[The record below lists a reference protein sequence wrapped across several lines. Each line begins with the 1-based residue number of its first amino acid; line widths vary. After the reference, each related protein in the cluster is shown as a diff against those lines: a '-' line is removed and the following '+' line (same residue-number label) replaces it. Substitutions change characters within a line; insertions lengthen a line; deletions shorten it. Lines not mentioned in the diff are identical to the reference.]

1 MGVNAVLVT
10 KYDNY
15 EDITFSESE
24 DYAAAVAEMFAS
36 FGIEREEPLRG
47 RVSAAELNAAV
58 KTWNYSTTGTVVY
71 WLGHGAGPGTPQS
84 PGRLLHSASAR
95 EDTHDGLLH
104 GPLADGL
111 AKLDG
116 NTKWVVLII
125 EACRIDAFV
134 RALKE
139 CLREKSQQ
147 YMCPT
152 LILFSSKEV
161 TSPGSVL
168 SVLKE
173 VIDDVCG
180 ADAEVPLAKI
190 AYEFELRLST
200 GVAYELLHVGRATL
214 TRTTQLPAGQTL
226 DVHRQLRAVVDALPP
241 DERQHFVAKAQSA
254 GSGELTWNFEG
265 RAEERR
271 AVRSWLDTDDAP
283 ICIVRGEAG
292 QGKSAFLGDIVT
304 RSRPDLCEALVQARL
319 MTAVDSWTDL
329 GTPNTVISINAS
341 GLTTRHLLDRILEG
355 LGESADTDA
364 DTDRSVER
372 VAARVASMDELVLF
386 IIDGIDEMQEPIE
399 GARFIGTLS
408 ARCQAKVLVACRDT
422 PNEGRQYLSFVHP
435 NLVQAIA
442 DAAPTG
448 KTLTITMQEDEGAIV
463 RYIQK
468 RLAQPSDGLVIPDPS
483 HVAAKNFLHARLLVD
498 EILAEPDYLDPE
510 LLGELLQLELPGLF
524 DVMLGRLK
532 RLNPAFIPIFQACA
546 LSQGRGLPLADDV
559 WLIMAREVAASD
571 EGLDHDAL
579 AAFLRAAEPYLRI
592 DIEFDQTVYRPA
604 HSLLRDHLLS
614 TLGGVTADYHVI
626 LARLC
631 ATHVGA
637 AEPNAYYRHAATLH
651 AKGSHRRGWWE
662 IDRIKPS
669 VWPRLESS
677 RVVEDAMR
685 DLFGRANM
693 PSGVEELV
701 LRHHIDAEF
710 GGSRAVEGWAQAM
723 REGGYPKGRAGE
735 APHES
740 PRLHW
745 ARDIVRQPLFLSLTG
760 HPGQVTAIEDARL
773 GPDESGVLVGTNR
786 GSVYL
791 WNLASGGLVTEFEG
805 LQRSVTSLCSVAD
818 TAHGLVVLGADSTGG
833 ITAWSAKTLHVLWP
847 DPDGDPPTARRPG
860 NWLAPKPAAVNAAAI
875 SMVAVSP
882 RDNVSAVVVV
892 SEHRIRVV
900 DVHTGKDLCA
910 SRPSIRRLGS
920 AVAVSDDVT
929 GTRTIVIGTAGEA
942 NSSGSNAE
950 PAGFVELNLQTARR
964 GLKLTVPRF
973 VELPAAL
980 MSIRFIQDAQG
991 GFRLLLS
998 QGQVQRWAPGSRPRA
1013 EFPVEPG
1020 EVVRLGDVSSSPLGL
1035 TDVCVIDRP
1044 DSLVLRV
1051 VDGDRADQIVASH
1064 GGASTALRVID
1075 REDGRAVV
1083 ASGGSDRTV
1092 RIWDPYSVGDRKS
1105 AHGGHAQR
1113 VLAVGA
1119 GGGNTLAVV
1128 ARQGGTLQF
1137 VDGSS
1142 ARTIREFSLGSTA
1155 VNLSSSVDNPG
1166 RALIAASAASGQV
1179 HLWRQNNLERP
1190 VKQEFVAHFSDRVV
1204 VDVDPTAEFVAAA
1217 TSGGVVALWRQTRQ
1231 IDLVAEMQF
1240 PASHVTNV
1248 KVVRPYG
1255 DLAAVVVVTD
1265 TKVYTFSVPLPLRRT
1280 ADVRRTEG
1288 TFDGSA
1294 RVSCLYANGRGV
1306 GLVSGADD
1314 GQVHILPQL
1323 WTGKDGLNVE
1333 SGTSPR
1339 SMNLRQPISAIQ
1351 ALAPEAGR
1359 RVLVVGGAYG
1369 ALAKSN
1375 DAFRGPLRVVEFGQ
1389 PISSVSAHGAAVLA
1403 AVQGGVV
1410 SFAFGRD

>member
-1 MGVNAVLVT
+1 MGVNTVLVT
-10 KYDNY
+10 EYDEY
-15 EDITFSESE
+15 AEIILDK
-24 DYAAAVAEMFAS
+24 DYAATAANIFAS
-36 FGIEREEPLRG
+36 FGIERDPDVKPLQG
-47 RVSAAELNAAV
+47 RISRTDLQDAV
-58 KTWNYSTTGTVVY
+58 MAWQHSPSGAVVY
-71 WLGHGAGPGTPQS
+71 WLGHGAGPE
-84 PGRLLHSASAR
+84 RLLHSASKR
-95 EDTHDGLLH
+95 QYSHDGIL
-104 GPLADGL
+104 PATLADGL
-111 AKLDG
+111 FRLG
-116 NTKWVVLII
+116 SNTKSIVLII
-125 EACRIDAFV
+125 EACRVDAFV
-134 RALKE
+134 RSLKE
-139 CLREKSQQ
+139 CLREMQQ
-147 YMCPT
+147 HTCPT
-152 LILFSSKEV
+152 LILYSPQKV
-161 TSPGSVL
+161 TSPGVVL
-168 SVLKE
+168 RVLRE
-173 VIDDVCG
+173 VIDDVFG
-180 ADAEVPLAKI
+180 AQAEIPLAKI
-190 AYEFELRLST
+190 WAEFELRRRS
-200 GVAYELLHVGRATL
+200 GNVAPESLHLGDATL
-214 TRTTQLPAGQTL
+214 KRSTQLPTGQTL
-226 DVHRQLRAVVDALPP
+226 DVHRRLRQIVDDLPA
-241 DERQHFVAKAQSA
+241 DERLHFVTKAQSS

-265 RAEERR
+265 RDEERR
-271 AVRSWLDTDDAP
+271 AVRSWLDVDNEP
-283 ICIVRGEAG
+283 ICIVRGDAG

-304 RSRPDLCEALVQARL
+304 RSRPELCEALVRAEL
-319 MTAVDSWTDL
+319 MAPVDSWTDL
-329 GTPNTVISINAS
+329 ATPNTIISINAS
-341 GLTTRHLLDRILEG
+341 GLTTRRLLDRVLEG
-355 LGESADTDA
+355 VGESADGDA
-364 DTDRSVER
+364 DTDSSL
-372 VAARVASMDELVLF
+372 ARVAERVCFMDQLVLF
-386 IIDGIDEMQEPIE
+386 IVDGIDEMQEPIE
-399 GARFIGTLS
+399 GARFIGTL
-408 ARCQAKVLVACRDT
+408 ARCGAKVLVACRDT

-435 NLVQAIA
+435 DLVQAIT

-448 KTLTITMQEDEGAIV
+448 KARTITLRPDEGAIV

-468 RLAQPSDGLVIPDPS
+468 RLAPLSDELVVPDHA
-483 HVAAKNFLHARLLVD
+483 HVNVTDFLHARLLVHELVH
-498 EILAEPDYLDPE
+498 EIIAEPEFLEAGLLD
-510 LLGELLQLELPGLF
+510 ELLQYDLPKLF
-524 DVMLGRLK
+524 DLMLDRLQ
-532 RLNPAFIPIFQACA
+532 RVNPAYIPLFQACA
-546 LSQGRGLPLADDV
+546 LSQGRGLPMADDV
-559 WLIMAREVAASD
+559 WLTMARAVAGTSQ
-571 EGLDHDAL
+571 GLDPGAL
-579 AAFLRAAEPYLRI
+579 ASFLTAAEPYLRI
-592 DIEFDQTVYRPA
+592 DSEFDQTVYRPA

-614 TLGGVTADYHVI
+614 GLSKLGDQAAYHVI
-626 LARLC
+626 LAKLC
-631 ATHVGA
+631 AENARA

-651 AKGSHRRGWWE
+651 ARGSHRTGWWE
-662 IDRIKPS
+662 IDRVKPP
-669 VWPRLESS
+669 VWKLLEPS

-685 DLFGRANM
+685 DLFGRTKM

-701 LRHHIDAEF
+701 LRHHINAEF
-710 GGSRAVEGWAQAM
+710 GGARAVEGWAQAV
-723 REGGYPKGRAGE
+723 RLGGYPQGPLRNVSRGSA
-735 APHES
+735 
-740 PRLHW
+740 RLHW
-745 ARDIVRQPLFLSLTG
+745 ARDVVRQPLFLSLTG
-760 HPGQVTAIEDARL
+760 HRGGVTAIQRALL
-773 GPDESGVLVGTNR
+773 GPDESGLLVGTSQ
-786 GSVYL
+786 GSVWL
-791 WNLASGGLVTEFEG
+791 WNLQSGGLVAEFEG
-805 LQRSVTSLCSVAD
+805 LQRSVTSLCSVAG

-833 ITAWSAKTLHVLWP
+833 IKAWSAKTRRVLWADADEAP
-847 DPDGDPPTARRPG
+847 HTARRTG
-860 NWLAPKPAAVNAAAI
+860 NRLAPKPATVNAVAI

-942 NSSGSNAE
+942 DCSGSNAE

-980 MSIRFIQDAQG
+980 MSIRFMQDAQG

-1142 ARTIREFSLGSTA
+1142 ARTIKEFSLGSTA

-1166 RALIAASAASGQV
+1166 RALIAAGTASGQV

-1314 GQVHILPQL
+1314 GQIHIIPQL
-1323 WTGKDGLNVE
+1323 WTGKDGLNVD

-1339 SMNLRQPISAIQ
+1339 SMNLQQPISTIQ
-1351 ALAPEAGR
+1351 ALPPEAGR

-1389 PISSVSAHGAAVLA
+1389 HISSVSAHGAAVLA

>member
-10 KYDNY
+10 EYDNY
-15 EDITFSESE
+15 DDITFSEGE
-24 DYAAAVAEMFAS
+24 DYAAAVASIFCS
-36 FGIEREEPLRG
+36 FGIERDPGVEPLRG
-47 RVSAAELNAAV
+47 RVSATELNTAV
-58 KTWNYSTTGTVVY
+58 KAWSYSTTGTVVY

-116 NTKWVVLII
+116 NTKLVVLII

-139 CLREKSQQ
+139 CLREKSQ
-147 YMCPT
+147 YTCPT
-152 LILFSSKEV
+152 LILSSPQMV
-161 TSPGSVL
+161 TSPGIVL
-168 SVLKE
+168 GVLQE
-173 VIDDVCG
+173 VLDGVFG
-180 ADAEVPLAKI
+180 ADMEISLSDI
-190 AYEFELRLST
+190 GSEFEKRRYLKN
-200 GVAYELLHVGRATL
+200 VEPELLNVGDASL
-214 TRTTQLPAGQTL
+214 TRSVQLPTGQTL
-226 DVHRQLRAVVDALPP
+226 DVHRRLRAVVDALPP
-241 DERQHFVAKAQSA
+241 DERHHFVNKAQSA

-265 RAEERR
+265 RDEERR

-283 ICIVRGEAG
+283 ICIVRGDAG

-304 RSRPDLCEALVQARL
+304 RSRPELCEALVQADL

-341 GLTTRHLLDRILEG
+341 GLTTRRLLDRVLEG

-364 DTDRSVER
+364 DTDRSLQR
-372 VAARVASMDELVLF
+372 VAAQVASTDELVFF

-408 ARCQAKVLVACRDT
+408 AKCKAKVLVACRDT

-435 NLVQAIA
+435 DLVQAIA
-442 DAAPTG
+442 DAAHTG
-448 KTLTITMQEDEGAIV
+448 KTLTITLRADEGAIV
-463 RYIQK
+463 RYIQN
-468 RLAQPSDGLVIPDPS
+468 RLAPLDDGLVIPDHS
-483 HVAAKNFLHARLLVD
+483 HVAATDFLHARLLVD
-498 EILAEPDYLDPE
+498 EIIAEPDFLDDD
-510 LLGELLQLELPGLF
+510 LLGELLQEDLAGLF
-524 DVMLGRLK
+524 DVMLDRLK
-532 RLNPAFIPIFQACA
+532 RLNPVFIPIFQACA
-546 LSQGRGLPLADDV
+546 LSQGRGLPMADDV
-559 WLIMAREVAASD
+559 WLTMAREVAASD

-579 AAFLRAAEPYLRI
+579 ASFLRVAEPYLRI
-592 DIEFDQTVYRPA
+592 DVEFEQTVYRPA

-614 TLGGVTADYHVI
+614 TLEGAPAHYHAN

-631 ATHVGA
+631 AMHVGA
-637 AEPNAYYRHAATLH
+637 AKPNAYYRNAATLH
-651 AKGSHRRGWWE
+651 AKGSHRTGWWE
-662 IDRIKPS
+662 IDRIKPP
-669 VWPRLESS
+669 VWPLLEPS

-685 DLFGRANM
+685 DLFGRAKM

-701 LRHHIDAEF
+701 LRHHISAEF
-710 GGSRAVEGWAQAM
+710 GGSRAVEGWAQAV
-723 REGGYPKGRAGE
+723 RLGSYQNGRGGE
-735 APHES
+735 APRES

-760 HPGQVTAIEDARL
+760 HRGRVTAIEDARL
-773 GPDESGVLVGTNR
+773 GPDESGLLVGTSR

-791 WNLASGGLVTEFEG
+791 WNLASGGLVAEFEG

-818 TAHGLVVLGADSTGG
+818 TAHGLVVLGADSTEV
-833 ITAWSAKTLHVLWP
+833 ITAWSAKTRRVLWTDAH
-847 DPDGDPPTARRPG
+847 DPPPTARRPG
-860 NWLAPKPAAVNAAAI
+860 NRLADKAAAANAAAI
-875 SMVAVSP
+875 SMIAVSP
-882 RDNVSAVVVV
+882 RGNVSPVVVV
-892 SEHRIRVV
+892 SEHTIRVV

-910 SRPSIRRLGS
+910 CRPSRWRLGPS
-920 AVAVSDDVT
+920 VAVSDDVT
-929 GTRTIVIGTAGEA
+929 GTRTIVIGTADEA
-942 NSSGSNAE
+942 GL
-950 PAGFVELNLQTARR
+950 VELNLQTARR

-973 VELPAAL
+973 IELPAAL
-980 MSIRFIQDAQG
+980 MSIRLMQDARG

-998 QGQVQRWAPGSRPRA
+998 QGQLQRWAPGSRLRA
-1013 EFPVEPG
+1013 EFPIEPC
-1020 EVVRLGDVSSSPLGL
+1020 EVVRLSDVSSSPTGL

-1051 VDGDRADQIVASH
+1051 VDGDRRDQIVASH

-1092 RIWDPYSVGDRKS
+1092 RIWDPYSVGDRKY
-1105 AHGGHAQR
+1105 ARGGDAQS

-1119 GGGNTLAVV
+1119 AGGNTLAVV

-1142 ARTIREFSLGSTA
+1142 ARTIKEFPLGSTI
-1155 VNLSSSVDNPG
+1155 VNLSSSVDNPA
-1166 RALIAASAASGQV
+1166 RALIAAGTLSGQV
-1179 HLWRQNNLERP
+1179 HLWRQNNLHRP

-1217 TSGGVVALWRQTRQ
+1217 TTGGVVALWRQTRQ
-1231 IDLVAEMQF
+1231 TDLVAEMQF

-1248 KVVRPYG
+1248 KVVHPY
-1255 DLAAVVVVTD
+1255 DNLAAIFVVTY
-1265 TKVYTFSVPLPLRRT
+1265 TKVYMFSVPLPLKRST
-1280 ADVRRTEG
+1280 DVQRTEG
-1288 TFDGSA
+1288 AFDGSA
-1294 RVSCLYANGRGV
+1294 RVSHLYTNGRGI
-1306 GLVSGADD
+1306 GLVSGAND

-1323 WTGKDGLNVE
+1323 WTGKNGLDFDNR
-1333 SGTSPR
+1333 TSPR

-1351 ALAPEAGR
+1351 ALPHEASR

-1375 DAFRGPLRVVEFGQ
+1375 DAFRGPLSIVEFGQ
-1389 PISSVSAHGAAVLA
+1389 HISSVSAHGPAVLA

-1410 SFAFGRD
+1410 SLAFGRD